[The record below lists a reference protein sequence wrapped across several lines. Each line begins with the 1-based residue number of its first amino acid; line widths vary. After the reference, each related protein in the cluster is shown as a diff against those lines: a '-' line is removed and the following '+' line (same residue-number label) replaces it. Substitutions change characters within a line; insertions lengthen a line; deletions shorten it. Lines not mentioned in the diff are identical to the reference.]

1 MSNKIVV
8 VGSSNIDMVIKGDK
22 IPRPGETV
30 IGGDFFKAAGGKG
43 ANQAVA
49 AARAG
54 GQVSFISSVGNDIF
68 GKEAI
73 SNYREDGIDSR
84 AIKTDPE
91 HATGTALILIDKD
104 GENSISVA
112 PGANN
117 SLNKTD
123 LEKASAVIQGA
134 SVLLVQLEIP
144 IETVEA
150 AVQMANSFDVKVVL
164 NPAPARHLSD
174 QLLKQISIITPNES
188 EAEHLTGIPINNF
201 EDAKKA
207 ARILLKKGVE
217 TVLITLGKKG
227 TLLTTH
233 NTSELIPAFEVD
245 TVDTTAA
252 GDVFNG
258 ALATAISEGMS
269 LKEAIRF
276 ANAAAA
282 ISVTRLGAQ
291 PSAPKREEIEHFL
304 INHYQ

>member
-291 PSAPKREEIEHFL
+291 PSAPKREEIENFL

>member
-117 SLNKTD
+117 SLSKTD

>member
-117 SLNKTD
+117 SLSKTD

-291 PSAPKREEIEHFL
+291 PSAPKREEIENFL

>member
-1 MSNKIVV
+1 
-8 VGSSNIDMVIKGDK
+8 
-22 IPRPGETV
+22 
-30 IGGDFFKAAGGKG
+30 
-43 ANQAVA
+43 
-49 AARAG
+49 
-54 GQVSFISSVGNDIF
+54 
-68 GKEAI
+68 
-73 SNYREDGIDSR
+73 
-84 AIKTDPE
+84 
-91 HATGTALILIDKD
+91 
-104 GENSISVA
+104 
-112 PGANN
+112 
-117 SLNKTD
+117 
-123 LEKASAVIQGA
+123 
-134 SVLLVQLEIP
+134 
-144 IETVEA
+144 
-150 AVQMANSFDVKVVL
+150 MANSFDVKVVL